1 MADIPAIRRGLKSRL
16 DPLESERTV
25 VLRTPA
31 IQEEKKTNS
40 VPVEMERVVTF
51 TEDINQDVI
60 FVKEV
65 KYINLTRA

>member
-1 MADIPAIRRGLKSRL
+1 MADIPAIQRGLKSRL
-16 DPLESERTV
+16 DPLESERIV

-40 VPVEMERVVTF
+40 VPIEMERVITF

-65 KYINLTRA
+65 KYINLT